1 MSCCYFFLRPRKPAA
16 MEPNPS
22 KPSSGSG
29 EAVWGSFWPAF
40 AFWSAAAVLSA
51 AVAFLSLSLS
61 AEVALWSA
69 AAALLAGAAFWSAGA
84 VVVAGAVLLA
94 AAFWSVLLG
103 VCAGG
108 FTGALALS
116 PALPAGLLVVA
127 AGAFALFASVVGV
140 WLLPEATDGLLLA
153 ALWSVE
159 LAGAVVLVAAA
170 DEAAEESDGAA
181 LDAWLLVQES
191 EIMFTELT

>member
-1 MSCCYFFLRPRKPAA
+1 
-16 MEPNPS
+16 
-22 KPSSGSG
+22 
-29 EAVWGSFWPAF
+29 
-40 AFWSAAAVLSA
+40 VL
-51 AVAFLSLSLS
+51 VL
-61 AEVALWSA
+61 
-69 AAALLAGAAFWSAGA
+69 GA
-84 VVVAGAVLLA
+84 VVVAGAVLLLA
-94 AAFWSVLLG
+94 AAFWSVVLGVLG

-116 PALPAGLLVVA
+116 EDAPAGLEVVA

-140 WLLPEATDGLLLA
+140 WLLPEATGGLLA
-153 ALWSVE
+153 AFWSAE